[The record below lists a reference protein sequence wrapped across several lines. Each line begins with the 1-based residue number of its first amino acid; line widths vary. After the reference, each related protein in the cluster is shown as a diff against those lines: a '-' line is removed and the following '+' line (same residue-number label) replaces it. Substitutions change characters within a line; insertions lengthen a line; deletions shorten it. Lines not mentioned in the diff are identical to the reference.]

1 MYTGSK
7 RPAAVIGDI
16 TSDKLGTANEAITG
30 NPPLP
35 KPTKI
40 AAKIA
45 KNQKNIPCSI
55 RLSDSI
61 LLGLLARF
69 SLDTK

>member
-7 RPAAVIGDI
+7 RPSAVIGDI
-16 TSDKLGTANEAITG
+16 PSDKLGTANEAITG
-30 NPPLP
+30 NPLLP

-45 KNQKNIPCSI
+45 KNQKMSHFP
-55 RLSDSI
+55 
-61 LLGLLARF
+61 LG
-69 SLDTK
+69 SLTLFF